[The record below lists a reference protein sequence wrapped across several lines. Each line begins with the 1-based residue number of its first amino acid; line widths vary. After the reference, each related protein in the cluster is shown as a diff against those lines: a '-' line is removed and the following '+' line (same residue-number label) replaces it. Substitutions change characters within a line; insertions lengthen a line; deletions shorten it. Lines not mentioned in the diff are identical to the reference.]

1 MPSKKAPN
9 FEKSLEELEGIV
21 HALEDGELSLEE
33 SLKTFERGINLTRQ
47 CQSALEDAE
56 QRVNVLIEENDET
69 RTEPFESEDDEA

>member
-56 QRVNVLIEENDET
+56 QRVNVLIEENGET